1 MADKKSSEEIQPG
14 ELKRIVP
21 RVTYEIVGAFNLL
34 NAPKDVAEFYS
45 FILSNPNCSTD
56 QIQSQFHRKTKNLEF
71 LKSYGWIKSSKGTEG
86 ETLYNVVPPN
96 TILDPLIDEKEVQ
109 LKKLQKEVKKL
120 EDDVM
125 TLNLARRDLLALSK
139 EGFASEVLNT
149 PDDFYR
155 VQGYMCRNAKKNIIA
170 VTDRW
175 LLALYIQ
182 QLDNSIKIAAE
193 NGVDIRILGRIED
206 EDPSMCRELAIR
218 ARDLLDAGA
227 KVRVLNEKVRIRFM
241 VIDEESVF
249 FAVRPPKSLH
259 RGSYI
264 RHPDFAKNFV
274 DEMEILWEKAEKP
287 DELIKKYLKS

>member
-1 MADKKSSEEIQPG
+1 MSNNNSSEEIEPG
-14 ELKRIVP
+14 ELARRIP
-21 RVTYEIVGAFNLL
+21 RVTYEVVGAFNLL
-34 NAPKDVAEFYS
+34 NAPKDVVECFA
-45 FILSNPNCSTD
+45 FILSNPNSSTD
-56 QIQSQFHRKTKNLEF
+56 QIQAQFHRKTKNVED
-71 LKSYGWIKSSKGTEG
+71 LKARGWIQASKGPEG
-86 ETLYNVVPPN
+86 ETVYNVIPPN
-96 TILDPLIDEKEVQ
+96 KILDPLIDEKEEH
-109 LKKLQKEVKKL
+109 LKKLQIDVKKL
-120 EDDVM
+120 EDEVM
-125 TLNLARRDLLALSK
+125 TLNLARRDLLAMSK

-149 PDDFYR
+149 PEDFYR

-175 LLALYIQ
+175 MLALYIQ

-193 NGVDIRILGRIED
+193 KGIDVKILGRIQD
-206 EDPSMCRELAIR
+206 EDPLMCRELAIR

-227 KVRVLNEKVRIRFM
+227 KVRLLSDKVRIRFM

-274 DEMEILWEKAEKP
+274 AEMKILWEKAEKP
-287 DELIKKYLKS
+287 DELIDKYLKT